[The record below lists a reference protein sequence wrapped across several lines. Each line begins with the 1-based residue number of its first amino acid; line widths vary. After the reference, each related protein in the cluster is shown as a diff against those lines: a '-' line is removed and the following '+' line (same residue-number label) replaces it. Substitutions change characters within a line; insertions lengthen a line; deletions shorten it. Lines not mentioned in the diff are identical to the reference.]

1 MQAKRTTLVGNHL
14 GEPLVHLSRAREFP
28 IARERKQLAKRSRFR
43 LLHIHLQTRH
53 FMDFLTIL
61 THLFGSRLENDDR
74 AVRRILTTT
83 HSGIQR
89 APGHD
94 RCICVPAEQS
104 SPNRSDTIDLVLRR
118 SVLAWTAD
126 GSFGTQLFDRL
137 RNIADQLAA
146 VPVDQFNRIHI
157 DG

>member
-1 MQAKRTTLVGNHL
+1 MRATLVGNHF

-28 IARERKQLAKRSRFR
+28 LAPERKQLAKRSRFR

-53 FMDFLTIL
+53 FLDFLTIL
-61 THLFGSRLENDDR
+61 THLFGSKLENDDR
-74 AVRRILTTT
+74 TVQRILTTT
-83 HSGIQR
+83 HSGIQS

-94 RCICVPAEQS
+94 RCTCVPAEPS
-104 SPNRSDTIDLVLRR
+104 SPNRSDTSDRVLRR
-118 SVLAWTAD
+118 SAFAWTAD
-126 GSFGTQLFDRL
+126 GSFGTQLIDRL

-146 VPVDQFNRIHI
+146 VPVDQFNRVHT